1 MKKRVFCIILTA
13 VLLVNMFPISVF
25 AAHDSTGK
33 PLDLTGD
40 VYLALYIG
48 GSDFPGEPAE
58 HAVSGYLNLNSAFGS
73 NGFGKFAESAENI
86 LHEDILDDVVQ
97 GTSGVW
103 GVFSTTGGSRYLLPS
118 SKLVDGAADDVNKP
132 HNAETEKKIIQTA
145 IDNGNF
151 RLGSGE
157 SIDDY
162 TIVWYV
168 IKYQRSDSA
177 WHIDGLI
184 TKKSTYSVNYYG
196 NGNTSGGAPTGQS
209 GMKSGETHTVLG
221 NTGDLRKVVGGDS
234 YIFNGWN
241 TSAEGNGIH
250 YDAGDQITIDNS
262 NVTLYAEWYLQNKY
276 TATVVTKLNGVE
288 TNADDIWGDGSSL
301 YIEMHPEGGE
311 MGELIPLKK
320 GTAGTYTATV
330 TENGAYHIW
339 LEDANGNQQR
349 IEDYQITIYNQNGSA
364 ELQYYSVS
372 YDTNAGA
379 DTVTWEGQPAPET
392 TNYPVATPVTDAGG
406 KPVRE
411 GYTFLYWLDQDNNPI
426 YPGQIITSSLTEKT
440 VLTAQWEENIDIT
453 VEVIIN
459 HNSTDGG
466 VNNAISHEVLLQFL
480 REENGVNLPLDR
492 LLLNESRDEWEYDDP
507 AGKTTYTLVKRNV
520 PQGIYKVLAEK
531 QMYEVIQK
539 THTVDADGNQHILVE
554 LQYAPEDFDLT
565 FDVKVNWD
573 NEAEKKL
580 LPIAVNVKVLYWGYN
595 DGELGWHT
603 ITQQAGNSAPTTVYI
618 DQETGMGTGSYSVW
632 KYWDAATMGEEY
644 AYEYRIEVKS
654 FVMPDGR
661 VIPATGNLVTYRP
674 DGSGLYTAKIS
685 VEGDG
690 RFPTKPGESN
700 LEGAYFDGNT
710 QNGIPTAT
718 IDIRPYLVYF
728 NAGAGKLENKQQLE
742 LKNQYI
748 YPDLNQ
754 YIPVPDNSTYSFV
767 GWFDIDGNPVQNL
780 AGTYLQEDVYY
791 YAEYSQSMSV
801 QGTITVAG
809 TYKQNGETVNIKDV
823 DRAKNVMVVL
833 QKNVNGQYVDVK
845 SYEATITY
853 DHLGADGFGD
863 YNFTNIAQDGAQ
875 YRIVVLSHNY
885 VASYDNESDVGTSY
899 SPEEYIAVLG
909 GDAIATVHA
918 YMEHAPE
925 SYVQYMEVDASRIG
939 EKFRP
944 TGALAEIL
952 YRDLGDIY
960 PYDVISQHTVDPFG
974 KNIALSPEGF
984 GNGSESVWQYHT
996 DGTLYEYQMNVTTL
1010 YGNVDGVF
1018 NPAGTDYNSDT
1029 APFIIEYDPASRY
1042 SPAAGGQSRTL
1053 KATLIPKEYK
1063 ITFDLQL
1070 EPGETVSGM
1079 DQYLT
1084 DSVTGESYIYHHT
1097 WSKSAQ
1103 FSAYP
1108 YRSGYVFEGWEC
1120 EIDGVDITNGGQV
1133 YVDAALAEDLVLV
1146 AKWRQVTG
1154 TSYVVRHLE
1163 LNTDKPLKGAF
1174 VADGIVAGTVVTAA
1188 KEVADI
1194 KGYEYAAAKVGG
1206 RLYTVEENAQM
1217 TVTADA
1223 ENVMIIYY
1231 LPDGSNGYTDQVE
1244 SNLKLDKQAT
1254 LEDNGTYTINLE
1266 TYTLDNPVTT
1276 MILQNT
1282 PLDIVLVLDQ
1292 SGSLAENNKS
1302 GLLALQNAVDT
1313 FVEAIADH
1321 GRHNEVDH
1329 RIALVGYASNET
1341 DGTTSTNATQNP
1353 YSGGVV
1359 SSRWT
1364 NTGVFDS
1371 NGEFHLYSDVK
1382 GFNYTLYNG
1391 SVTPEGTYYTYSEA
1405 HKAYLLLTHHEE
1417 YRHLITE
1424 EQAREAVLEGTAVY
1438 GYVYDDKDVGSFV
1451 ELERNSSGM
1460 WLYGDR
1466 KLYSHSEFFTYHTDV
1481 WTHRHNLEPREIHA
1495 YGTGSNYK
1503 ETDGHTGVY
1512 TRTETSSTTHQLSV
1526 YQDALIPVSVGANGS
1541 GGTNPGLIKSTEGLG
1556 ANGGTRASYGME
1568 MANEIFK
1575 ANPHNGDRV
1584 RVVVMFTDGQPG
1596 QSGFLASEANA
1607 AISSAYTAK
1616 HEYGAYVYTIGLY
1629 TSAGVDADSDI
1640 AYYMNAL
1647 SSNYPDAKSMADIK
1661 SDPTYVKAEDGDNLN
1676 DGVARYV
1683 EYDGTY
1689 YQLKY
1694 GKVKTVENNK
1704 NANCWYFTVGRN
1716 NRRVSTLAAP
1726 TITGGMVGNYVIYE
1740 YKPAGYKETEKSG
1753 YYSTTE
1759 STLHLEEYFA
1769 NVMKDITTNITTEIV
1784 LHSDTIL
1791 RDIMGQGLVLTENSV
1806 ITAYKINGAYNANG
1820 EIEWEDSREEVAK
1833 VSLKGQT
1840 KDTVY
1845 SSQTTSISYK
1855 IEDGTTVTRENVPYI
1870 SVYNLNAANATNP
1883 NGKDYHP
1890 HTVDITGYDFETGYI
1905 TPEHPGYK
1913 LIAEITCVEAT
1924 DDVQWGRSTAT
1935 NNEQSGLWLPKDA
1948 QGDRKLLLPF
1958 DQPTT
1963 IFVERA
1969 YVLDYGKSFDLSGW
1983 YFDDEKDDAGNV
1995 IQNAVPIHLD
2005 CDIESGMNY
2014 FSEPNKSNAVD
2025 GQYGNTDFGNV
2036 EISGETVTYTPTTM
2050 NWGGLDSF
2058 YVFGKT
2064 WRRTV
2069 LAQDANENRNLW
2081 NKVTVIPA
2089 NNIYYED
2096 SFITKPPKN
2105 QENGVEGFQ
2114 FTGDWEI
2121 VYDNGQENA
2130 GQNVENPEYLESAPY
2145 GDVHGW
2151 TDSLGNDKN
2160 YTDGSAHAAG
2170 LESLGNRIGATA
2182 KFTFTGTGVDVFSRT
2197 KGDTGLVIAI
2207 LYQHVTDDQGA
2218 ETLQLNQAYTM
2229 DNLAVSGDYYHVPT
2243 ISFHVPYGTYTVEL
2257 VATVASAVAT
2267 GALRYEY
2274 YLDGVRVYNPLGT
2287 TTNYQSGVVKT
2298 AYGLENNAT
2307 FTEVRDILLDYGDF
2321 NTGLTD
2327 GDDKKMGAVFIDWI
2341 REGQGTGNDEPGK
2354 GEATYEIGTFESYG
2368 PKNEVYLSAGQAIV
2382 LKVEKGNNYYV
2393 GMKSLTGNA
2402 VTVNVSGI
2410 DLIQAPVSI
2419 EIAHSTDMY
2428 YRVNPIDGY
2437 IVIQN
2442 GNTEGDEILSITNLR
2457 TTNQHKPA
2465 TNGGVLPVKSQTA
2478 VMMMRSFSRRL
2489 QEQENNPM
2497 PEEPTEE
2504 LTKPNVQT
2512 HTQETIALATA
2523 LFSSVR
2529 QWLDSN

>member
-1 MKKRVFCIILTA
+1 MKKRVFCIILAA

-58 HAVSGYLNLNSAFGS
+58 YAVSGYLNLNASFGS
-73 NGFGKFAESAENI
+73 TGFGKFAESAQNI
-86 LHEDILDDVVQ
+86 LEPSILNDVVQ

-118 SKLVDGAADDVNKP
+118 SGIVDGTAGDVNKP
-132 HNAETEKKIIQTA
+132 HDAETEKKIIQTA
-145 IDNGNF
+145 INNGYF
-151 RLGSGE
+151 QLGTGE

-184 TKKSTYSVNYYG
+184 TKKTTFSVNYYG

-209 GMKSGETHTVLG
+209 GMKSGDTHTVLG
-221 NTGDLRKVVGGDS
+221 NTGDLRKIVGGDT

-241 TSAEGNGIH
+241 TAAEGNGIH
-250 YDAGDQITIDNS
+250 YDAGDTITIDNS

-276 TATVVTKLNGVE
+276 TATVVTKLNDVE
-288 TNADDIWGDGSSL
+288 TNADDIWGDGSAL
-301 YIEMHPEGGE
+301 YIQMHTEGGE

-339 LEDANGNQQR
+339 LEDANGNKQR
-349 IEDYQITIYNQNGSA
+349 IEGYQITIYNQNGSA

-392 TNYPVATPVTDAGG
+392 TNYPVTTPVTDAGG

-411 GYTFLYWLDQDNNPI
+411 GYTFLYWLDQDNNRI
-426 YPGQIITSSLTEKT
+426 VPGQTVTSSLTEKT
-440 VLTAQWEENIDIT
+440 VLTAQWEENIDVT

-480 REENGVNLPLDR
+480 QEEDGVNLPLDQ
-492 LLLNESRDEWEYDDP
+492 LLLNESHDEWKYDDT
-507 AGKTTYTLVKRNV
+507 AGKTTYTLVAKNV
-520 PQGIYKVLAEK
+520 PQAIYKVSAQK
-531 QMYEVIQK
+531 QMYEVIQN
-539 THTVDADGNQHILVE
+539 TNTVDADGNQHILVE

-565 FDVKVNWD
+565 FGVKVNWD
-573 NEAEKKL
+573 NEAEKNL
-580 LPIAVNVKVLYWGYN
+580 LPVAVNVKVLYWGYN

-603 ITQQAGNSAPTTVYI
+603 ITQQAGDSAPTTVYI
-618 DQETGMGTGSYSVW
+618 DQQTGMGTGSYPVW

-654 FVMPDGR
+654 FVMPDGH
-661 VIPATGNLVTYRP
+661 VIPATGDLVTYRS

-690 RFPTKPGESN
+690 RFPTKPGASD
-700 LEGAYFDGNT
+700 LEGAYFNGSV
-710 QNGIPTAT
+710 QAGIPTAT
-718 IDIRPYLVYF
+718 VDIDLYPVYF
-728 NAGAGKLENKQQLE
+728 IAYPGTLENKQQLVLE
-742 LKNQYI
+742 NQYT

-754 YIPVPDNSTYSFV
+754 YVPVPNNSKDIFV
-767 GWFDIDGNPVQNL
+767 GWTDKDGNPVQNL
-780 AGTYLQEDVYY
+780 AGAYLTEPVVYY
-791 YAEYSQSMSV
+791 AQYSAPISV

-809 TYKQNGETVNIKDV
+809 TYQQNGETVNIKDV
-823 DRAKNVMVVL
+823 DRADNVMVVL
-833 QKNVNGQYVDVK
+833 QKQINGQYMDVA

-853 DHLGADGFGD
+853 DHLGADGLGD
-863 YNFTNIAQDGAQ
+863 YNFTNIVYDGSQ
-875 YRIVVLSHNY
+875 YRIAVLVRNY
-885 VASYDNESDVGTSY
+885 EASYDNESDVGTSY

-918 YMEHAPE
+918 YMDHAPE

-952 YRDLGDIY
+952 YRDLGDIHH
-960 PYDVISQHTVDPFG
+960 YDVISQHTVDPYG
-974 KNIALSPEGF
+974 KVIALSDQGF
-984 GNGSESVWQYHT
+984 GNSSESVWQYHT

-1018 NPAGTDYNSDT
+1018 TPDGTVYNSDT

-1042 SPAAGGQSRTL
+1042 SPAAGGQARTL

-1063 ITFDLQL
+1063 ITFDLNIG
-1070 EPGETVSGM
+1070 PNETVSGM

-1084 DSVTGESYIYHHT
+1084 DSATGESYIYHHT
-1097 WSKSAQ
+1097 WSESAQ

-1108 YRSGYVFEGWEC
+1108 YRPGYVFEGWEC
-1120 EIDGVDITNGGQV
+1120 ENDGVVISNGGQV
-1133 YVDAALAEDLVLV
+1133 VVAAALAEDLVLV

-1188 KEVADI
+1188 KEVANI

-1292 SGSLAENNKS
+1292 SGSLAENNKA
-1302 GLLALQNAVDT
+1302 GLLALQGAVDT

-1359 SSRWT
+1359 SSSWT

-1371 NGEFHLYSDVK
+1371 NGEFHLYDEVK

-1391 SVTPEGTYYTYSEA
+1391 SVASNGVYYTYSEA
-1405 HKAYLLLTHHEE
+1405 HKAYLLLTYHEE

-1424 EQAREAVLEGTAVY
+1424 EQAREAVLEGTPVY
-1438 GYVYDDKDVGSFV
+1438 GYVYDEKDIGSFV
-1451 ELERNSSGM
+1451 ELERNSSGL

-1466 KLYSHSEFFTYHTDV
+1466 QLYSHAEFFTYHTDV

-1541 GGTNPGLIKSTEGLG
+1541 GGTNPGLLKSTQGLG
-1556 ANGGTRASYGME
+1556 ANGATRASYGME

-1584 RVVVMFTDGQPG
+1584 RVVVMFTDGKPG
-1596 QSGFLASEANA
+1596 QSGFLESEANA
-1607 AISSAYTAK
+1607 AIEEAYTAK
-1616 HEYGAYVYTIGLY
+1616 HEYDAYVYTIGLY
-1629 TSAGVDADSDI
+1629 ASAGVNADSDI

-1647 SSNYPDAKSMADIK
+1647 SSNYPDAKDMDDIK
-1661 SDPTYVKAEDGDNLN
+1661 SEAKYVLAEDGKALN
-1676 DGVARYV
+1676 DGTTRYV
-1683 EYDGTY
+1683 LYDGTY
-1689 YQLKY
+1689 YPLKY
-1694 GKVKTVENNK
+1694 GRVWVNFSYST
-1704 NANCWYFTVGRN
+1704 CWYISASNSWLSSNTRI
-1716 NRRVSTLAAP
+1716 SSEAAP
-1726 TITGGMVGNYVIYE
+1726 VIKNGKVGGYDIYE

-1759 STLHLEEYFA
+1759 STLHLEEYFT

-1833 VSLKGQT
+1833 VTLKGQT
-1840 KDTVY
+1840 GDSVY
-1845 SSQTTSISYK
+1845 SPQTTSISYK
-1855 IEDGTTVTRENVPYI
+1855 IEDGTIVTRENVPYI
-1870 SVYNLNAANATNP
+1870 SVYNLNAANTTNP
-1883 NGKDYHP
+1883 DGKDYHP

-1913 LIAEITCVEAT
+1913 LIAQITCVEAT
-1924 DDVQWGRSTAT
+1924 DEVQWGRSTAT
-1935 NNEQSGLWLPKDA
+1935 NNEQSGLWLPMDA

-1995 IQNAVPIHLD
+1995 IQNAAPIHVD

-2014 FSEPNKSNAVD
+2014 FGQPNKTNAVD

-2036 EISGETVTYTPTTM
+2036 EISGETVTYTPTSM
-2050 NWGGLDSF
+2050 NWGGYDSF
-2058 YVFGKT
+2058 YVFGRT

-2069 LAQDANENRNLW
+2069 LAQDANQNGNLW

-2096 SFITKPPKN
+2096 SFITTESTTQN
-2105 QENGVEGFQ
+2105 SIEGFT
-2114 FTGDWEI
+2114 FTGAWSVVGEDSGNTEI
-2121 VYDNGQENA
+2121 
-2130 GQNVENPEYLESAPY
+2130 PEHLESAPY

-2151 TDSLGNDKN
+2151 TDSLGDDVTF
-2160 YTDGSAHAAG
+2160 TDGSAHFV
-2170 LESLGNRIGATA
+2170 STPGASA
-2182 KFTFTGTGVDVFSRT
+2182 QFTFTGTGVEVYTRT
-2197 KGDTGLVIAI
+2197 NNASGMVVAVLNSKTVGEDGKEVIT
-2207 LYQHVTDDQGA
+2207 LYKSLA
-2218 ETLQLNQAYTM
+2218 M
-2229 DNLAVSGDYYHVPT
+2229 DNLAVSGDYYHIPT
-2243 ISFHVPYGTYTVEL
+2243 VAFKELPYGTYTL
-2257 VATVASAVAT
+2257 QLIATVAT
-2267 GALRYEY
+2267 GETGLRSEY
-2274 YLDGVRVYNPLGT
+2274 YIDGVRIHNPLGN
-2287 TTNYQSGVVKT
+2287 TTNYHSGIVKD
-2298 AYGLENNAT
+2298 AYGLENNAVY
-2307 FTEVRDILLDYGDF
+2307 TEVRDILIDKNNGF
-2321 NTGLTD
+2321 NADQD
-2327 GDDKKMGAVFIDWI
+2327 GFGGAVFIDQI
-2341 REGQGTGNDEPGK
+2341 KPGQGTGNDQEGVKVP
-2354 GEATYEIGTFESYG
+2354 TYEIGTFEDYG
-2368 PKNEVYLSAGQAIV
+2368 PKNEVYLSKGQAIV
-2382 LKVEKGNNYYV
+2382 LKVKEGNIYYV
-2393 GMKSLTGNA
+2393 GLKSLTGAA
-2402 VTVNVSGI
+2402 VTANVSGI
-2410 DLIQAPVSI
+2410 DKTLNPTAITIKHTA
-2419 EIAHSTDMY
+2419 DMY
-2428 YRVNPIDGY
+2428 YRINPVNGY

-2442 GNTEGDEILSITNLR
+2442 GNTDDALLSITNLR
-2457 TTNQHKPA
+2457 TTNMQEPVA
-2465 TNGGVLPVKSQTA
+2465 NGGVVATAPQAA
-2478 VMMMRSFSRRL
+2478 VMMMRSFSARL
-2489 QEQENNPM
+2489 LKQESNPN
-2497 PEEPTEE
+2497 PDEPTEE
-2504 LTKPNVQT
+2504 AVKSPVQL
-2512 HTQETIALATA
+2512 HTEQTQAFART
-2523 LFSSVR
+2523 LFLSVH
-2529 QWLDSN
+2529 QWLDEN